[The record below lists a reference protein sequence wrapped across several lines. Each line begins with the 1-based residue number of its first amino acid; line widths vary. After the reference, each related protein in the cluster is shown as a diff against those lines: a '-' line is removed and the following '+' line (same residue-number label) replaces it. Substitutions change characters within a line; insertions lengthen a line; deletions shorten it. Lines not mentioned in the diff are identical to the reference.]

1 MKPLMLFL
9 LILWS
14 SATVF
19 AQDDSLAK
27 NEFRDTAELSQSA
40 VPGEQSPMLTEDLEF
55 SEENSIYL
63 QREHL
68 PPTLIKVLDDPQYE
82 GWDNGT
88 IMRNI
93 LTGYYRIEV
102 VRNDESKVYYFDRTG
117 EKLGED

>member
-1 MKPLMLFL
+1 MLFL